1 MGRPK
6 HSLRSAVSAVAVAQ
20 ALSSSPAHARFSL
33 GPKLVRHRANGLKN
47 MHELG
52 ICHRDLKPENVLL
65 KDDEV
70 RICDLGASKKL
81 DC

>member
-1 MGRPK
+1 MLEFCDK
-6 HSLRSAVSAVAVAQ
+6 SLEDVLRDLEKEKTYLPMKSIKQ
-20 ALSSSPAHARFSL
+20 YARQIF
-33 GPKLVRHRANGLKN
+33 NGLKN

-81 DC
+81 DCQL